1 MLSRPGEVRL
11 TKRNKGGFVP
21 EMIQV
26 VQKRKEKNLIKM
38 QKPENEI
45 LTINIITVMRH
56 TEQITQC

>member
-1 MLSRPGEVRL
+1 
-11 TKRNKGGFVP
+11 
-21 EMIQV
+21 MIQV